1 MKSKCGIKKNEA
13 TPKKMSQNKNTISSG
28 AIRGH

>member
-28 AIRGH
+28 TIRGH